1 MQATTSGL
9 SHQPNEVTDHH
20 KSRSS
25 YPINEK
31 LNQMLEHLNHVKV
44 QNDNKLLLVKLI
56 QIHTGR

>member
-9 SHQPNEVTDHH
+9 SQRPNEVTDHH

-31 LNQMLEHLNHVKV
+31 LNQMLEYLNHVKV

-56 QIHTGR
+56 QMHTGR